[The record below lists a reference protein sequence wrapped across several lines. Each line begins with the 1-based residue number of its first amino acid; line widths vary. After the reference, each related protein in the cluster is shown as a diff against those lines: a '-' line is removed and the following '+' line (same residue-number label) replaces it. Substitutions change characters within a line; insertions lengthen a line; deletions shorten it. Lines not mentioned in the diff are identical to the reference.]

1 MTEPGPPLPAT
12 VTVTQSFTARLPAQR
27 LLDQLAHI
35 DPTPFGELAQN
46 QPFRIVA
53 FRALL
58 RDFPG
63 YDPTA
68 LWLHAYD
75 VEVDIVEADPTN
87 GKPPTPP
94 PRSAATTAASPT
106 TSTG

>member
-1 MTEPGPPLPAT
+1 MTELPSIIHA
-12 VTVTQSFTARLPAQR
+12 SADFAGRLPSQR
-27 LLDQLAHI
+27 VLDLVAKVE
-35 DPTPFGELAQN
+35 PAGFAELAQT

-58 RDFPG
+58 RDFPD

-75 VEVDIVEADPTN
+75 VEVEVDAVNPTN
-87 GKPPTPP
+87 GKSPTNAPD
-94 PRSAATTAASPT
+94 SAAIGA
-106 TSTG
+106 